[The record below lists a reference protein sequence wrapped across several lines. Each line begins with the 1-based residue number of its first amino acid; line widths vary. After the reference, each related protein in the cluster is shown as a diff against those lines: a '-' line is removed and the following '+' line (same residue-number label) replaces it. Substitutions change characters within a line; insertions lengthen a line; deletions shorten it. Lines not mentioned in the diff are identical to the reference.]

1 MKLLLDQNL
10 SRRIPSLIA
19 DIFPGSNHVGS
30 LALDCVSDQEIWDFA
45 ESEGY
50 VILSKDSDFHQMSL
64 VRGFPPK
71 VIFLKIGNCST
82 DLILSLIRKHERD
95 FQEFNNDGNLSL
107 LIVGLE
113 RKTFSEVGL
122 QILLA
127 LIQGG

>member
-30 LALDCVSDQEIWDFA
+30 LALDRVSDQEIWDFA

-64 VRGFPPK
+64 VRYTYPLLPRHEPPRS
-71 VIFLKIGNCST
+71 G
-82 DLILSLIRKHERD
+82 R
-95 FQEFNNDGNLSL
+95 
-107 LIVGLE
+107 
-113 RKTFSEVGL
+113 L
-122 QILLA
+122 Q
-127 LIQGG
+127 

>member
-107 LIVGLE
+107 LIVGL
-113 RKTFSEVGL
+113 
-122 QILLA
+122 
-127 LIQGG
+127 